1 MSNSVREKVIKL
13 IAEQAGKPEET
24 LTDGTNLQADLEL
37 DSLDIMDLLLVL
49 EEEFD
54 MQIPD
59 EELAKIQT
67 VKDIVDYIGRS

>member
-1 MSNSVREKVIKL
+1 LDNSVKVKVIKL
-13 IAEQAGKPEET
+13 IAEQAAVAEDSLSGNT
-24 LTDGTNLQADLEL
+24 SLQADLEL

-59 EELAKIQT
+59 EELGKIQT
-67 VKDIVDYIGRS
+67 IGDIVSYIERS

>member
-1 MSNSVREKVIKL
+1 MDISIKTKVIKL
-13 IAEQAGKPEET
+13 IAEQAGVAGDSISDNT
-24 LTDGTNLQADLEL
+24 SLQADLEL

-59 EELAKIQT
+59 EELSKIQT
-67 VKDIVDYIGRS
+67 VSDIVNYIERS

>member
-1 MSNSVREKVIKL
+1 MDNSVKVKVIKL
-13 IAEQAGKPEET
+13 IAEQAGVAEDSLSGNT
-24 LTDGTNLQADLEL
+24 SLQADLEL

-59 EELAKIQT
+59 EELGKIQT
-67 VKDIVDYIGRS
+67 IGDIISYIERS

>member
-1 MSNSVREKVIKL
+1 MDNSVKAKVIKL
-13 IAEQAGKPEET
+13 IADQAGVAEDSLSDST
-24 LTDGTNLQADLEL
+24 SLQADLEL

-59 EELAKIQT
+59 EELSKILT
-67 VKDIVDYIGRS
+67 IGDIVNYIERS

>member
-1 MSNSVREKVIKL
+1 MDNSVRDKVVKL
-13 IAEQAGKPEET
+13 IAEQAGVAEDSLSDNT
-24 LTDGTNLQADLEL
+24 CLQADLEL

-59 EELAKIQT
+59 EELSKIQT
-67 VKDIVDYIGRS
+67 IGDVVSYIERA